1 MWPLFFG
8 RQIVCKASRSGHHA
22 RHSTEK
28 RRAAQ
33 RRLLIAP
40 FDPLQKQAQGLSWD
54 SRLWLLFMSWSGQTC
69 PALASVSPSGDT
81 NASTQM
87 YLITEATASGLQE
100 VKEREL
106 VAIATL
112 LPWPAKSI
120 IGALGCVDLRALDGC
135 QPLERPHAATRSRKL
150 RLW

>member
-1 MWPLFFG
+1 MA
-8 RQIVCKASRSGHHA
+8 KSGPN
-22 RHSTEK
+22 
-28 RRAAQ
+28 Q
-33 RRLLIAP
+33 CLLVE
-40 FDPLQKQAQGLSWD
+40 
-54 SRLWLLFMSWSGQTC
+54 
-69 PALASVSPSGDT
+69 ASVAAVLRTTNCLQSLKEWAPCETFDREKKSRPKETTDSALRSSPEAGARSIVGFEVVAAVHVLEPSRDT

-120 IGALGCVDLRALDGC
+120 IGALGCVDSRALDGC
-135 QPLERPHAATRSRKL
+135 QPLDRPYAAMRR
-150 RLW
+150 